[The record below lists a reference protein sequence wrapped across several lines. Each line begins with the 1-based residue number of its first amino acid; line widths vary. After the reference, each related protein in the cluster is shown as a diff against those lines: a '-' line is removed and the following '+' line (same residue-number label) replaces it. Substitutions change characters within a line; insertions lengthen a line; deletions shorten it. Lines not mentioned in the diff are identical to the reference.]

1 MPYVENKNLEAVD
14 KIKKKTYRNLLIPK
28 VINAIYPKMKYED
41 YQTLK
46 KDSIFLSKVA
56 FVCESCYLDL
66 TKYCNFLGSNLE
78 NYIKYTR
85 QNFRNVKSKFM
96 TMVNFHNNKQDTAKS
111 NVKNLPVSQK
121 SKSPS
126 KFKPTISTIAGNNIN
141 TAKWESNSQL
151 RQRMKVPSSEIK
163 VSDFGYTTP
172 IDKILPMI
180 KR

>member
-14 KIKKKTYRNLLIPK
+14 KMRKKTYRNLLIPK

-41 YQTLK
+41 YQILK

-85 QNFRNVKSKFM
+85 QNFRNVKSKFLR
-96 TMVNFHNNKQDTAKS
+96 TINFKNNKQETKS
-111 NVKNLPVSQK
+111 KSPPPKALPISQK
-121 SKSPS
+121 SKSPP
-126 KFKPTISTIAGNNIN
+126 KFKQTFN
-141 TAKWESNSQL
+141 TFNTVNWESNSQL
-151 RQRMKVPSSEIK
+151 KQRMQIPSSEIK
-163 VSDFGYTTP
+163 VSDFGFTTP